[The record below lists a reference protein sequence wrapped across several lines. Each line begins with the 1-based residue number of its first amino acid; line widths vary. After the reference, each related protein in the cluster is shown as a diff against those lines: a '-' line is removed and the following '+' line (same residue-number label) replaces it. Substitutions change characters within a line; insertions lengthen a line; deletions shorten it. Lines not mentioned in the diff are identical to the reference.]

1 MSLPHEPG
9 HDDNQLVQYLLGLL
23 PSEDAERLDE
33 ASIVDD
39 EMAARLR
46 GVEDDLVDAYVRG
59 ALTGETLTRFES
71 HYLLSPRRREHVAFA
86 GRFLRAVRPKAEP
99 VVAAAGYGSTAL
111 KLVSIF
117 AVAAGLL
124 LVAGGGLLLQ
134 NMRLGR
140 GLSVA
145 QSERVALDQHARE
158 LEQQLGDLRAANN
171 AVTRELER
179 VRGAAA
185 IVVRDAPTIALVMLP
200 QTRSIGPVPTLAIPA
215 GTDRVGFELRLES
228 NDFPRYQV
236 GLRDPAVNRIAWRS
250 GWMAARSSAGQP
262 SVQVAVPAGV
272 LKPQHYSLDL
282 SGAGPAGRPEV
293 VGSYAFEIMPR

>member
-9 HDDNQLVQYLLGLL
+9 RDDSQLVQYLLGLL
-23 PSEDAERLDE
+23 PTEEAERLDE

-39 EMAARLR
+39 DVAARLR

-59 ALTGETLTRFES
+59 GLTGETLRRFES
-71 HYLLSPRRREHVAFA
+71 HYLLSPRRREQVAFA
-86 GRFLRAVRPKAEP
+86 GRLLRAVEPKAEP
-99 VVAAAGYGSTAL
+99 AVAAAGYGSTAW

-134 NMRLGR
+134 TMRLGR
-140 GLSVA
+140 GLTVA

-158 LEQQLGDLRAANN
+158 LEQQVQDLRAAN
-171 AVTRELER
+171 AAAASELER

-185 IVVRDAPTIALVMLP
+185 SVVRAVPAIALVMLP

-215 GTDRVGFELRLES
+215 GADRVGFELRLES
-228 NDFPRYQV
+228 NDFPRYRV
-236 GLRDPAVNRIAWRS
+236 GLRDPAVNEVVWHS
-250 GWMAARSSAGQP
+250 GWMAPRTSAGQP
-262 SVQVAVPAGV
+262 SVQVAVPAAV
-272 LKPQHYSLDL
+272 LKPQHYSLDV
-282 SGAGPAGRPEV
+282 SGTGSAGRAEV
-293 VGSYAFEIMPR
+293 VGSYAFEITPR